1 MEKVSIEDVE
11 RWDHPVPGTPG
22 PRRLGDALGTTDV
35 AVNYY
40 ELDPDEGLSGGPHT
54 HMDQEEL
61 FYVLAG
67 EVAFDV
73 AEDDDLSLGAGE
85 AVRFA
90 PGEVQHGY
98 NDGDGPARVLAVGAP
113 RDSEDI
119 RSPGSCPACG
129 EDALLEVSVH
139 EDGSGLEIGC
149 PDCGET
155 TAL

>member
-1 MEKVSIEDVE
+1 MRKVHIDDVD

-22 PRRLGDALGTTDV
+22 PHRLGDALGTSDV

-40 ELDPDEGLSGGPHT
+40 EVEPEEGLSGGPHT

-61 FYVLAG
+61 FYVIDG
-67 EVAFDV
+67 QVAFDV
-73 AEDDDLSLGAGE
+73 ADGEDLTLGPGE

-90 PGEVQHGY
+90 PGEIQHGY
-98 NDGDGPARVLAVGAP
+98 NDGTGIARVLALGAP
-113 RDSEDI
+113 RESEDI

-129 EDALLEVSVH
+129 EETLLEVTVYD
-139 EDGSGLEIGC
+139 DGSGLEVDC

-155 TAL
+155 IEL